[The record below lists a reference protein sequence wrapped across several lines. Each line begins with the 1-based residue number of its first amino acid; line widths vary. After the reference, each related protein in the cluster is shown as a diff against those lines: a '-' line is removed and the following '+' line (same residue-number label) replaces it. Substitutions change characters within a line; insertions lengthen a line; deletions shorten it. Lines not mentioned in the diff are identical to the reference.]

1 MKLLFN
7 NICIYTLQ
15 FSTYLFYHDSKYKT
29 NLCSLDF
36 SLKCILNSF
45 SDLQVLESDSLF
57 TILSSLVSNSHFYK
71 DLLPIRITTK
81 NTYYTLV
88 SDYKSLKTNIVKGR
102 TYIEYVDISCV
113 ISPDDR
119 FANLKSLIQIVS
131 NVRLSPG

>member
-1 MKLLFN
+1 MIQ
-7 NICIYTLQ
+7 NIA
-15 FSTYLFYHDSKYKT
+15 F

-36 SLKCILNSF
+36 SLKCILSSF

-102 TYIEYVDISCV
+102 TYIDYLDVFSRYL
-113 ISPDDR
+113 S
-119 FANLKSLIQIVS
+119 KS
-131 NVRLSPG
+131 

>member
-102 TYIEYVDISCV
+102 TYIEYLDISCV
-113 ISPDDR
+113 ICLNDKFED
-119 FANLKSLIQIVS
+119 FKSL
-131 NVRLSPG
+131 LSTVLNLISVW